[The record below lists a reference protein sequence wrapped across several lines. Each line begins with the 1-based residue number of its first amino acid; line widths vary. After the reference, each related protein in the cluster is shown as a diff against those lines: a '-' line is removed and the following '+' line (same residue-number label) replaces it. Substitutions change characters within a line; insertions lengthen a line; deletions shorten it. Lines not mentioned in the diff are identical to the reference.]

1 MTDRVTLAD
10 RIEDLLPQ
18 TQCTKCGYAGC
29 RPYAE
34 ALAQGEA
41 SHNQCPP
48 GGAEGVARLARLLGK
63 PVIPLNPENGEERAR
78 PLAVI
83 DETLCIGCTLCMQAC
98 PVDAIVGAP
107 KLMHTV
113 LAQLCTGC
121 DLCVAPCPVD
131 CIEMTPVTGERTG
144 WDAWSQAQADAARE
158 RHARRMARLERER
171 QAAQAR
177 AAARRAEATALA
189 STSVCA
195 PATAPATAPAN
206 DEAAK
211 KRAIIQAALERAR
224 QKKEALAA
232 QGLGPKNVT
241 GVSAAVQA
249 QIDAAEAR
257 RQALADPT
265 AARGEQPE
273 SQAPRQSNAAAQPGQ
288 PAQPGE
294 ADPKHAGDQPAADRR
309 ADENP

>member
-18 TQCTKCGYAGC
+18 TQCTKCGYPGC

-34 ALAQGEA
+34 AVARGDA
-41 SHNQCPP
+41 GYNQCPP
-48 GGAEGVARLARLLGK
+48 GGAQGIARLAALLSK
-63 PVIPLNPENGEERAR
+63 PVVPLNPENGEERAR

-113 LAQLCTGC
+113 VAELCTGC
-121 DLCVAPCPVD
+121 DLCVPPCPVD
-131 CIEMTPVTGERTG
+131 CIAMTPVTGERTG
-144 WDAWSQAQADAARE
+144 WDAWSQAQADSARE
-158 RHARRMARLERER
+158 RHERRTKRLERER
-171 QAAQAR
+171 EAAQAR
-177 AAARRAEATALA
+177 AAARRAEAAA
-189 STSVCA
+189 SAA
-195 PATAPATAPAN
+195 PELTGQRAD

-241 GVSAAVQA
+241 NVSEEVQA
-249 QIDAAEAR
+249 QIDSVEAR
-257 RQALADPT
+257 RRALARMQEPSAGSAPT
-265 AARGEQPE
+265 AG
-273 SQAPRQSNAAAQPGQ
+273 PGQ
-288 PAQPGE
+288 SESAGAAGAPSSPNPDDRPRSDAQAKP
-294 ADPKHAGDQPAADRR
+294 DDDR
-309 ADENP
+309 